1 MLNWIRSVANYCSK
15 IFAWDKKSKTTAT
28 FRKDNKASEGGSIL
42 KWIIGIGVIVA
53 LYMMFGS
60 GTPPKQTSTPV
71 QSTYSTNAPASN
83 VAQPSAKQGNQEL
96 AFEIPPV
103 ERDNILNLPQLRWYV
118 REKIR
123 IETMRNLASNNRAI
137 GEFNAMV
144 DNFNSRCGN
153 SVINKG
159 FWHVLKQILML

>member
-1 MLNWIRSVANYCSK
+1 MTQARTV
-15 IFAWDKKSKTTAT
+15 T

-103 ERDNILNLPQLRWYV
+103 GRDNILNLPQLRWYV

-153 SVINKG
+153 
-159 FWHVLKQILML
+159 FRYKQGLLTRAQADIDAIKDQIIADAKRDAKVRGW

>member
-1 MLNWIRSVANYCSK
+1 MSIEGEKPSRGFQVFPQWFQNVKDTIDEVGNQARKPTEATVQGPGASQNQASNDERTV
-15 IFAWDKKSKTTAT
+15 T

-96 AFEIPPV
+96 AFDSSC
-103 ERDNILNLPQLRWYV
+103 RKR
-118 REKIR
+118 
-123 IETMRNLASNNRAI
+123 
-137 GEFNAMV
+137 
-144 DNFNSRCGN
+144 
-153 SVINKG
+153 
-159 FWHVLKQILML
+159 